1 MKKNEHAKPEQQ
13 RFASV
18 RIRSEPDIA
27 ITVQCGKRLAAEI
40 GLDRI
45 EQTYAATSISELAT
59 NLLFHAIGGRITM
72 RTLFS
77 SGRWGLEIISQDEGP
92 GIEDIAMVLKDGY
105 STNSKSIGYGL
116 GGVQRMMDEFEIES
130 TLGKGTKIKARIWKE
145 PQDFTRLTQKK
156 ENRK

>member
-1 MKKNEHAKPEQQ
+1 MIKNKPAKPEPQ

-18 RIRSEPDIA
+18 QIRSEPDIA
-27 ITVQCGKRLAAEI
+27 ITVQCGKKLAAEI
-40 GLDRI
+40 GFDSI

-59 NLLFHAIGGRITM
+59 NLLFHAIGGRIMM

-77 SGRWGLEIISQDEGP
+77 SGRWGLEVISQDEGP
-92 GIEDIAMVLKDGY
+92 GIEDITMVLKDGY

-130 TLGKGTKIKARIWKE
+130 TLGKGTKITARIWE
-145 PQDFTRLTQKK
+145 KK
-156 ENRK
+156 ENVR